1 MNSFNI
7 SILTVFCIYFFYKF
21 FKRKTHID
29 TEEIID
35 NDDKEDIF
43 DNDDTTE
50 KNIVIHENKYGK
62 YIIVIVILVFV
73 MVSIFFMVKKKEEKN
88 DFIEK
93 KENKIRTK
101 YDEIL
106 SKSGGEPQQQIRVKK
121 KYLDMFK
128 DLKLDQSGEIRRQ
141 YKQPQQQMNS
151 LDYAKY
157 RRKIRNLR
165 LRRFKEEK
173 KRTKKMEQREKK
185 KYAKKNQVRNKQNE
199 AKSQQNKNEVNQNQ
213 TMQQR
218 IQRILGRK
226 VY

>member
-21 FKRKTHID
+21 FTRKTHID
-29 TEEIID
+29 TEDIID

-62 YIIVIVILVFV
+62 YIIVMVVLVFV
-73 MVSIFFMVKKKEEKN
+73 TVSIFFMVKNKKEKN

-93 KENKIRTK
+93 KQVEIRRK

-106 SKSGGEPQQQIRVKK
+106 SKSGGETQQQIRVG
-121 KYLDMFK
+121 D
-128 DLKLDQSGEIRRQ
+128 IRRQ

-157 RRKIRNLR
+157 LRKIRNLR

-173 KRTKKMEQREKK
+173 KRTKKIAEQREK

-199 AKSQQNKNEVNQNQ
+199 AKSQQNKNKVNQNQ